1 MLDPKFIR
9 AHPEKVRDALRLKGQ
24 QADLDGWLALDA
36 RRRDL
41 LQELETLRFRQNTA
55 SQEIARLKREK
66 QDAAAL
72 IEEMRSVSDRIKAF
86 EADLRDIEEKAEAI
100 LIWIPN
106 VPHPSVPAGGPENNV
121 EVRRWGTPPDAS
133 YKPLAHWEIG
143 EALGILDFKAASK
156 ISGSNFSMTRGI
168 GARLERALVNFML
181 DLHTK
186 RHGYTEVSVPY
197 LVRRES
203 AYGTGQLP
211 KLEEDMY
218 RCEVDDLF
226 LIPTAEV
233 PITNSLRD
241 EILPAGSLPIY
252 LTGYSPCFRR
262 ESGAYGRE
270 TRGLMRVHQFDKV
283 EMVRFVEPD
292 RSYEE
297 LEQLVANA
305 EAVLRALELPYRVVT
320 LAGGDLSFAAAK
332 CYDLEVYAA
341 GEGGRWLE
349 VSSCSNFES
358 FQARRMGIRYRAEDG
373 RVEYVHTLNG
383 SGLALPRT
391 MIALLENFQ
400 TAQGTVRVPAALQPY
415 LGCVEIGPGKE

>member
-9 AHPEKVRDALRLKGQ
+9 ANPDRIRAALQLKGQ
-24 QADLDGWLALDA
+24 KADLEGWLALDA
-36 RRRDL
+36 EKRER
-41 LQELETLRFRQNTA
+41 LQEVESLRFRQNTA

-66 QDAAAL
+66 QDATAR
-72 IEEMRSVSDRIKAF
+72 IEEMRAVSDEIKSLEAELRRIDD
-86 EADLRDIEEKAEAI
+86 ESDEILR
-100 LIWIPN
+100 WIPN
-106 VPHPSVPAGGPENNV
+106 VPHPDVPAGGPENNV
-121 EVRRWGTPPDAS
+121 IVRHWGAPPDES
-133 YKPLAHWEIG
+133 FKPLAHWEIG
-143 EALGILDFKAASK
+143 EALGILDLKAASK
-156 ISGSNFSMTRGI
+156 ISGSNFSLTRGV

-181 DLHTK
+181 DLHTT

-197 LVRRES
+197 IVRRES
-203 AYGTGQLP
+203 AFGTGQLP

-218 RCEVDDLF
+218 LCEVDDLF

-233 PITNSLRD
+233 PITNILRD
-241 EILPAGSLPIY
+241 EILPAGSLPVY
-252 LTGYSPCFRR
+252 LTAYSPCFRR

-283 EMVRFVEPD
+283 EMVRFVEPVH
-292 RSYEE
+292 SYDE
-297 LEQLVANA
+297 LEKLTANA
-305 EAVLRALELPYRVVT
+305 EAVLRALELPYRVVM
-320 LAGGDLSFAAAK
+320 LAAGDLSFAAAK

-358 FQARRMGIRYRAEDG
+358 FQARRIGIRYRAEDG
-373 RVEYVHTLNG
+373 RVDYVHTLNG

-400 TAQGTVRVPAALQPY
+400 TPSGTVRVPEALQPY
-415 LGCVEIGPGKE
+415 LGLAEIGA